1 MHAAPCG
8 MFHVNLQED
17 DVYIRCSN
25 FSQETATF
33 TKPVGFSFPFGCAK
47 SQNLAVLREIAKYNT
62 RKIVRI
68 PKSQNFVLANN
79 SNIKVQ
85 LGDPSVS
92 ASVTPPLPLIGPQK
106 LSGSEIDVVSQGVLC
121 TQHNTP
127 LSPLCCLQTAV
138 LFCKVLSTLLVPQ

>member
-25 FSQETATF
+25 FSQRLPHLLSQWVSKLKAF
-33 TKPVGFSFPFGCAK
+33 TFGCAK

-79 SNIKVQ
+79 SNIKVPHAT
-85 LGDPSVS
+85 PSRVATPCFHILVKKS
-92 ASVTPPLPLIGPQK
+92 KTSLESCFFKPRKLLLASMKPP
-106 LSGSEIDVVSQGVLC
+106 
-121 TQHNTP
+121 
-127 LSPLCCLQTAV
+127 
-138 LFCKVLSTLLVPQ
+138 